1 VPKKINNEK
10 NINNRKAFDAILRQT
25 DHAVE
30 WEILLRDMHDRIKMS
45 GIKNVSTLKRL
56 YRKASMKNTYAVQI

>member
-10 NINNRKAFDAILRQT
+10 NINNRKAFDAILRQA

-30 WEILLRDMHDRIKMS
+30 WEILLCDMYDRIKMS
-45 GIKNVSTLKRL
+45 GIKNVSTLKRP